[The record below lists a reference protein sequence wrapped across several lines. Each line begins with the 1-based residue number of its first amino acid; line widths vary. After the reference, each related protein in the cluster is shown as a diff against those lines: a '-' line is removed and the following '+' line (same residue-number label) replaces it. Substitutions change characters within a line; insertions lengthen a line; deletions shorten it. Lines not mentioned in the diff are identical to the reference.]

1 MPSFTVAVPD
11 LRAIGPIVEIR
22 IAVPQAVEAI
32 FASSGQPAPSPVSVT
47 AMIDT
52 GASGTVIQ
60 AGIAARL
67 GLNPVGVVAINT
79 PSSTGVLCAQ
89 YAVRLIFPNNVVG
102 EAVVTEAPLT
112 GQHIQGLIGRDV
124 LSQAVLVYIGYTNQF
139 TMSF

>member
-1 MPSFTVAVPD
+1 VPSFTVAVPD

-32 FASSGQPAPSPVSVT
+32 FVSSGQPIPSPVSMA

-67 GLNPVGVVAINT
+67 GLNPVGVVAIT
-79 PSSTGVLCAQ
+79 C
-89 YAVRLIFPNNVVG
+89 
-102 EAVVTEAPLT
+102 
-112 GQHIQGLIGRDV
+112 
-124 LSQAVLVYIGYTNQF
+124 LSGWLRSGHA
-139 TMSF
+139 S